1 MNCPCCGQ
9 EMERHS
15 ALLSPLGSGFWRGAG
30 WSCWEC
36 DQFVPYSVEKDQRGS
51 ESES

>member
-1 MNCPCCGQ
+1 MNCPCCGH
-9 EMERHS
+9 EMLCHA
-15 ALLSPLGSGFWRGAG
+15 ALPDFVDRGFWRGAG